1 MIPGINEEPS
11 GTHFTASE
19 ESADQDEIE
28 LEMIEPKKDAFV
40 ESFKDKV
47 MSFKKDKRRQEAS
60 NKPTTLQQTEF
71 KDPNLEPVA
80 V

>member
-47 MSFKKDKRRQEAS
+47 MSFKKDKRR
-60 NKPTTLQQTEF
+60 
-71 KDPNLEPVA
+71 
-80 V
+80 